1 MPKLFLLCFV
11 SAALLAQETAVK
23 VVELKHIT
31 SRSLSTAQVRQ
42 FEVHVEV
49 NGNIVVLRGAPS
61 NVAAAEKFLA
71 RLDVPRKNLE
81 ATFHIVAADSK
92 ADTPAAEMPPDL
104 APVLKQLRGNFIYKN
119 YRLLDT
125 AVIRTREDSEPTAN
139 GVLADGVTYS
149 VQSRGVTVSTDEK
162 GNIIRFDRLVVNLRM
177 LDRDASSWNKK
188 AEYRNANLAADLD
201 VREGQKVV
209 VGKANFSGIDGA
221 FFVIVTAKIV
231 D

>member
-1 MPKLFLLCFV
+1 M
-11 SAALLAQETAVK
+11 SAALFAQESAVK
-23 VVELKHIT
+23 VVELKHIN
-31 SRSLSTAQVRQ
+31 SRSLSTAQIRQ
-42 FEVHVEV
+42 FEVHVEA
-49 NGNIVVLRGAPS
+49 NGNMVVLRGAPS

-92 ADTPAAEMPPDL
+92 AEAPAAELPPDL
-104 APVLKQLRGNFIYKN
+104 ASVIKQLRSNFIYKN

-125 AVIRTREDSEPTAN
+125 AVIRTRADSEPTAN

-149 VQSRGVTVSTDEK
+149 VQSRGVTVSSDEK
-162 GNIIRFDRLVVNLRM
+162 GNIIRFDRLFVNLRM
-177 LDRDASSWNKK
+177 PDPSASSWNKK
-188 AEYRNANLAADLD
+188 AEYKNASLAADLD

-221 FFVIVTAKIV
+221 FFVIVTARIV

>member
-1 MPKLFLLCFV
+1 MTKLIVLCLM
-11 SAALLAQETAVK
+11 SAALFAQESAVK
-23 VVELKHIT
+23 VVELKHIN
-31 SRSLSTAQVRQ
+31 SRSLSTAQIRQ
-42 FEVHVEV
+42 FEVHVEA
-49 NGNIVVLRGAPS
+49 NGNMVVLRGAPS

-92 ADTPAAEMPPDL
+92 AEAPAAELPPDL
-104 APVLKQLRGNFIYKN
+104 ASVIKQLRSYFIYKN

-125 AVIRTREDSEPTAN
+125 AVIRTRADSEPTAN

-149 VQSRGVTVSTDEK
+149 VQSRGVTVSSDEK
-162 GNIIRFDRLVVNLRM
+162 GNIIRFDRLFVNLRM
-177 LDRDASSWNKK
+177 PDPSASSWNKK
-188 AEYRNANLAADLD
+188 AEYKNASLAADLD

-221 FFVIVTAKIV
+221 FFVIVTARIV